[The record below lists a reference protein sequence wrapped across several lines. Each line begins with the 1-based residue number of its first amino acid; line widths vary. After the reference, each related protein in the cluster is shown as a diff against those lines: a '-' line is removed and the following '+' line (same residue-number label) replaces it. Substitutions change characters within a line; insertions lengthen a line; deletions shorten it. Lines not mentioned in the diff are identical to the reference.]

1 MQEEADDA
9 LASLDGRLTAVEAT
23 QEHLA
28 TKADLASLE
37 LALRSDMANLELA
50 LRSDMAAL
58 ETVLLTDMAAL
69 KATVTTA
76 GWSLGILIAI
86 AAILPQV
93 STLVGQL
100 GRPRADGARLA
111 ETAGE

>member
-1 MQEEADDA
+1 MQEETDGG
-9 LASLDGRLTAVEAT
+9 LASLDGRLTAIEAT

-28 TKADLASLE
+28 TKADL
-37 LALRSDMANLELA
+37 ANLELA

-58 ETVLLTDMAAL
+58 ETALRSDMAVLLTDMAAL

-93 STLVGQL
+93 SALVGQL
-100 GRPRADGARLA
+100 GRRRAGGARLA

>member
-1 MQEEADDA
+1 MQEETGGA
-9 LASLDGRLTAVEAT
+9 LASIDGRLTAVEAT

-28 TKADLASLE
+28 TKADL
-37 LALRSDMANLELA
+37 ANLELA

-100 GRPRADGARLA
+100 GRRRAGGAGLA